1 MTRQDLDKA
10 AVTLYEQHLDY
21 FFNYI
26 STQRELPE
34 VLWTAF
40 DCAKEY
46 KNAARTCVIIRKN
59 QWKQHIFRL
68 MENGNIYLD
77 SVLLEC
83 AKQLLKNRDIE
94 IGAARYD
101 NLDQ

>member
-10 AVTLYEQHLDY
+10 AATLYEQHLDY
-21 FFNYI
+21 FFNYV
-26 STQRELPE
+26 STQRDLPE
-34 VLWTAF
+34 VIWTAF

-46 KNAARTCVIIRKN
+46 KNAARTAVFIRKN

-83 AKQLLKNRDIE
+83 AKQLLKNRDSE
-94 IGAARYD
+94 IGAERYD
-101 NLDQ
+101 DLDQ

>member
-10 AVTLYEQHLDY
+10 AATLYEQHLDY

-34 VLWTAF
+34 VLWTSF

-46 KNAARTCVIIRKN
+46 KNAARTAVFIRKN
-59 QWKQHIFRL
+59 QWKRHIFRL

-94 IGAARYD
+94 IGADQYD

>member
-1 MTRQDLDKA
+1 MTRQYLDKA
-10 AVTLYEQHLDY
+10 AATLYEQHLDY
-21 FFNYI
+21 FFNHI

-46 KNAARTCVIIRKN
+46 KNAARTAVFIRKN
-59 QWKQHIFRL
+59 QWRQHIFRL

-94 IGAARYD
+94 IGASKAD
-101 NLDQ
+101 DLH

>member
-10 AVTLYEQHLDY
+10 AATLYEQHLDY
-21 FFNYI
+21 FFNYV
-26 STQRELPE
+26 STQRDLPE
-34 VLWTAF
+34 VIWTAF

-46 KNAARTCVIIRKN
+46 KNAARTAVFIRKN
-59 QWKQHIFRL
+59 QWKQHIFRM

-83 AKQLLKNRDIE
+83 AKCLLKNRDIE
-94 IGAARYD
+94 IGAEQYD
-101 NLDQ
+101 NLDL

>member
-1 MTRQDLDKA
+1 MSEKELTKA
-10 AVTLYEQHLDY
+10 AVALYEHHLDY

-34 VLWTAF
+34 VLWIAF

-46 KNAARTCVIIRKN
+46 KNAARTTVFIRKN

-68 MENGNIYLD
+68 MENGNVYLD

-83 AKQLLKNRDIE
+83 AKQLLKDRDIE
-94 IGAARYD
+94 IGAMRYD
-101 NLDQ
+101 DLDQ

>member
-10 AVTLYEQHLDY
+10 AATLYEQRLDY

-46 KNAARTCVIIRKN
+46 KNAARTAVFIRKN
-59 QWKQHIFRL
+59 QWKQHIFRM

-83 AKQLLKNRDIE
+83 AKCLLKNRDIE
-94 IGAARYD
+94 IGAEQYD
-101 NLDQ
+101 NLDL

>member
-10 AVTLYEQHLDY
+10 AATLYEQHLDY

-46 KNAARTCVIIRKN
+46 KNAARTAVFIRKN
-59 QWKQHIFRL
+59 QWKQHIFRM

-83 AKQLLKNRDIE
+83 AKCLLKNRDIE
-94 IGAARYD
+94 IGAERYD
-101 NLDQ
+101 DLDQ

>member
-21 FFNYI
+21 FFNYA

-46 KNAARTCVIIRKN
+46 KNAARTAVFIRKN

-83 AKQLLKNRDIE
+83 AKQLLKNRDID
-94 IGAARYD
+94 IGAGKADDLR
-101 NLDQ
+101 

>member
-1 MTRQDLDKA
+1 MSKQEIEKA
-10 AVTLYEQHLDY
+10 ASSLYERHLDY

-26 STQRELPE
+26 STQQELSE
-34 VLWTAF
+34 VLWNAF
-40 DCAKEY
+40 DCAKED

-59 QWKQHIFRL
+59 QWKKHVYRML
-68 MENGNIYLD
+68 EAGNAYLD

-94 IGAARYD
+94 IGAAQYD
-101 NLDQ
+101 GLDQ

>member
-10 AVTLYEQHLDY
+10 AATLYEQHLDY
-21 FFNYI
+21 FFNYV
-26 STQRELPE
+26 STQRDLPE
-34 VLWTAF
+34 VIWTAF

-46 KNAARTCVIIRKN
+46 KNAARTAVFIRKN
-59 QWKQHIFRL
+59 QWKQHIFRM

-83 AKQLLKNRDIE
+83 AKCLLKNSDIE
-94 IGAARYD
+94 IGAEQYD
-101 NLDQ
+101 NLDL

>member
-10 AVTLYEQHLDY
+10 AATLYEQHLDY
-21 FFNYI
+21 FFNHI

-46 KNAARTCVIIRKN
+46 KNAARTAVFIRKN

-94 IGAARYD
+94 IGAERYD

>member
-10 AVTLYEQHLDY
+10 AATLYEQHLDY
-21 FFNYI
+21 FFNYV

-46 KNAARTCVIIRKN
+46 KNAARTAVFIRRN
-59 QWKQHIFRL
+59 QWKQHIFCL

-94 IGAARYD
+94 IGAERYD
-101 NLDQ
+101 NLDL

>member
-10 AVTLYEQHLDY
+10 AATLYEQHLDY
-21 FFNYI
+21 FFNHI

-46 KNAARTCVIIRKN
+46 KNAARTAVFIRKN
-59 QWKQHIFRL
+59 QWRQHIFRL
-68 MENGNIYLD
+68 MENGNVYLD

-83 AKQLLKNRDIE
+83 AKQLLKDRDIE
-94 IGAARYD
+94 IAASKAD
-101 NLDQ
+101 DLHS

>member
-10 AVTLYEQHLDY
+10 AATLYEQHLDY
-21 FFNYI
+21 FFNYV

-46 KNAARTCVIIRKN
+46 KNAARTAVFIRKN
-59 QWKQHIFRL
+59 QWKQHVYRM
-68 MENGNIYLD
+68 MEAGNAYLD
-77 SVLLEC
+77 SVLFEC
-83 AKQLLKNRDIE
+83 AKQLLKNHDIE
-94 IGAARYD
+94 IGAAQYD
-101 NLDQ
+101 NFDR

>member
-10 AVTLYEQHLDY
+10 AATLYEQHLDY
-21 FFNYI
+21 FFNHI

-40 DCAKEY
+40 GCAKEY
-46 KNAARTCVIIRKN
+46 KNAARTAVFIRKN
-59 QWKQHIFRL
+59 KWKQNIFRL

-94 IGAARYD
+94 IGAERYD

>member
-21 FFNYI
+21 FFNHI

-46 KNAARTCVIIRKN
+46 KNAARTAVFIRKN
-59 QWKQHIFRL
+59 KWKQHIFRL

-83 AKQLLKNRDIE
+83 AKQLIKDRDIE
-94 IGAARYD
+94 IGAMRYD
-101 NLDQ
+101 DLDQ